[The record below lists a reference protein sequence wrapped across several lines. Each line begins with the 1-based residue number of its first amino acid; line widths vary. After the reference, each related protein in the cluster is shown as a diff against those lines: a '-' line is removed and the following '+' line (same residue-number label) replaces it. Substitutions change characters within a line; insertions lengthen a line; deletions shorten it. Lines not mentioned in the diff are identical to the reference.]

1 MQIPASIRANSTIK
15 WREASQVDPFGDPI
29 QSTDSWVMKFYL
41 RTNTASEGH
50 TTTGSTYGTGWEFSI
65 SASDSS
71 AFDAGDWFWNCEVS
85 KGSDKYIVGSGA
97 LEVLQAL
104 AFTGTPGALQGKSQL
119 QQDYEA
125 VESAIRTLISGGV
138 LKEYSIGGRSLKKY
152 ELNDLIALKDRL
164 YFKLQKKK
172 KDELIKNGQGNPHHL
187 LVRFN

>member
-1 MQIPASIRANSTIK
+1 MKIPASIRANSTIK
-15 WREASQVDPFGDPI
+15 WRESSQVDPFGDPI

-50 TTTGSTYGTGWEFSI
+50 TVTGSTYETGWQFEI

-71 AFDAGDWFWNCEVS
+71 AFDAGDWFFNCEVS
-85 KGSDKYIVGSGA
+85 KGADKYIVGSGA

-104 AFTGTPGALQGKSQL
+104 AYTGTPGALQGKSQL

-138 LKEYSIGGRSLKKY
+138 VKEYSIGGRSLKKY
-152 ELNDLIALKDRL
+152 ELNDLVALKSSLRFEL
-164 YFKLQKKK
+164 NRQQKK
-172 KDELIKNGQGNPHHL
+172 ELIKNGQGNPHHL

>member
-1 MQIPASIRANSTIK
+1 MNIPASIRADSTIK
-15 WREASQVDPFGDPI
+15 WRESSQVDPFGDPI

-50 TTTGSTYGTGWEFSI
+50 TATGSTYGTGWEFSI

-104 AFTGTPGALQGKSQL
+104 SYTGTPGAIQAQSQT
-119 QQDYEA
+119 QQDLES
-125 VESAIRTLISGGV
+125 VKSAIRTLVSGGV
-138 LKEYSIGGRSLKKY
+138 VKEYSIGGRSLKKY
-152 ELNDLIALKDRL
+152 DLGELRALETQLKYELKREEKADLIR
-164 YFKLQKKK
+164 
-172 KDELIKNGQGNPHHL
+172 NGLGNPHQMF
-187 LVRFN
+187 VRF